1 MPGGGQGQGSE
12 LCFRQLHSL
21 FLSSGFRRYAVQP
34 EPGDQGVD
42 LQLLQKPHGGGFV
55 ALAHGVGTLGGVD
68 GGIGADGAQRVAQL
82 GHGLVLQQ
90 VLPLLGLDALVVNV
104 LVHALQRAEGLHQRE
119 GGLFADALHAGDVIR
134 GIAHQALH
142 LDKLLRRKAVFFLNG
157 VLVHHHGLAAPHHG
171 GSQQHGGALAYQLQA
186 VPVSGGKETVV
197 LPGGAGSSQ
206 CTQNIVRFPAFGGN
220 GAVAKVCQ
228 QLFEHRH
235 LLRQFLGHGVAGGF
249 VAIVHF
255 MPEGGS
261 FQIKSHGHL
270 VRLALLEQGEQNVQ
284 KAIDGV
290 GVTSVL
296 GGQQLDAVKS
306 AVGNA
311 VAVNDQ

>member
-1 MPGGGQGQGSE
+1 MPGGGQGQGSNAS
-12 LCFRQLHSL
+12 LRQLYGLL
-21 FLSSGFRRYAVQP
+21 FGGGFRYYAVQP
-34 EPGDQGVD
+34 EPGDQGVN
-42 LQLLQKPHGGGFV
+42 LQFLQKPHGGRFV

-68 GGIGADGAQRVAQL
+68 GGVGADGAQRVAQL
-82 GHGLVLQQ
+82 GHGLILEQ

-104 LVHALQRAEGLHQRE
+104 FVHALQRAESLHQRE

-171 GSQQHGGALAYQLQA
+171 SSQQYGGALAHQLQA
-186 VPVSGGKETVV
+186 VAVSGGKEAVV

-206 CTQNIVRFPAFGGN
+206 CAQNIVRFPALGGN

-228 QLFEHRH
+228 QLLEHRH
-235 LLRQFLGHGVAGGF
+235 LLCQFLGHGVAGGL

-255 MPEGGS
+255 MPEGGG
-261 FQIKSHGHL
+261 FQVKSHGHL

>member
-1 MPGGGQGQGSE
+1 M
-12 LCFRQLHSL
+12 
-21 FLSSGFRRYAVQP
+21 
-34 EPGDQGVD
+34 
-42 LQLLQKPHGGGFV
+42 
-55 ALAHGVGTLGGVD
+55 
-68 GGIGADGAQRVAQL
+68 
-82 GHGLVLQQ
+82 
-90 VLPLLGLDALVVNV
+90 LPLLGFDALVVNV

-134 GIAHQALH
+134 GVAHQALH
-142 LDKLLRRKAVFFLNG
+142 LDELLRRKAVFFLNG
-157 VLVHHHGLAAPHHG
+157 ILVHHHGLAASHHG
-171 GSQQHGGALAYQLQA
+171 SSQQYGGALAHQLQA
-186 VPVSGGKETVV
+186 VAVSGGKETVIF
-197 LPGGAGSSQ
+197 PGGAGSSQ
-206 CTQNIVRFPAFGGN
+206 CAQNIVRFPALGGN

-228 QLFEHRH
+228 QLLEHRH
-235 LLRQFLGHGVAGGF
+235 LLCQFLGHGVAGGL

-261 FQIKSHGHL
+261 FQVKSHGHL